1 MQHIMIIE
9 DETNIREELM
19 LLLESVPYRVSAP
32 KPEGDLLT
40 LIREARPDL
49 ILLDL
54 GLPGI
59 DGLTLCSPSEEGV
72 RSPRLYLSQAEIP
85 PWMN

>member
-59 DGLTLCSPSEEGV
+59 DGLTLCSLL
-72 RSPRLYLSQAEIP
+72 RKEIGRAHV
-85 PWMN
+85 